1 MHPGLAMSSEVVA
14 ALEDVY
20 GIVLFFR
27 ENTEDEELFEALDNV
42 LRRIEDFLTSDHEE
56 KEYFDFMVE
65 LYTAVMSNPLTKFLG
80 VYIKDFLP
88 KR

>member
-1 MHPGLAMSSEVVA
+1 MSSDVVA
-14 ALEDVY
+14 ALEDIY

-42 LRRIEDFLTSDHEE
+42 LKRIEDFLTTDHEE
-56 KEYFDFMVE
+56 KEYVDFVVE
-65 LYTAVMSNPLTKFLG
+65 LYTMVMSNPLTKFLG

-88 KR
+88 RR